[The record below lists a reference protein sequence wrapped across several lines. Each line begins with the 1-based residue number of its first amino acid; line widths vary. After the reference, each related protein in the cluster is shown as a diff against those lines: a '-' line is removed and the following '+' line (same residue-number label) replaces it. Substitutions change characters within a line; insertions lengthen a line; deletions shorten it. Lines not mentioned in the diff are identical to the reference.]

1 MVLPAIPGKAPTQA
15 AVDAAW
21 YAQLRSW
28 RNQLGACA
36 QKASRRRV
44 HTLRVATLRLLSSSC
59 QMLPPPVKSPAS
71 RAVREWTKQAEKLR
85 QVLSHV
91 REFDVYRSR
100 LTGLLAS
107 LDVPNA
113 TRLHTN
119 REILRQID
127 CLGARLKQHRRAA
140 AERLTARIA
149 KSLPRL
155 CEASDAMERA
165 MRAAQVQWAEQ
176 SIASGI
182 AAFMADFPE
191 PDASNLH
198 DLRKRIKALR
208 YMVEAAGSSDM
219 RTRKLLRILRAT
231 QTAIGTWHDWDDLAR
246 KARQL
251 LRDQSAPI
259 SLIALLD
266 EVAAEWLERATET
279 CKRSRAKLDRLWRET
294 ERAPATTGK
303 LPVERARS
311 APAARMQRRA

>member
-1 MVLPAIPGKAPTQA
+1 MVLPAIPGNAQTQA
-15 AVDAAW
+15 AVDDAW

-28 RNQLGACA
+28 RIQLEACA

-44 HTLRVATLRLLSSSC
+44 HMLRVATLRLLSSSC
-59 QMLPPPVKSPAS
+59 QMLSPPVKSPAS
-71 RAVREWTKQAEKLR
+71 HAARRWTRQAEKLR

-100 LTGLLAS
+100 LTSLRAG
-107 LDVPNA
+107 LDVPSA

-127 CLGARLKQHRRAA
+127 RLDARLKQHRRGAA
-140 AERLTARIA
+140 DRLTARIV
-149 KSLPRL
+149 KGLPRL
-155 CEASDAMERA
+155 REASDAMERA
-165 MRAAQVQWAEQ
+165 MRAAPAQCAEQ

-182 AAFMADFPE
+182 AALMADFPE

-208 YMVEAAGSSDM
+208 YTAEAAGPSDM
-219 RTRKLLRILRAT
+219 RTRRLLRTLRAM

-266 EVAAEWLERATET
+266 EIAAEWLERATGV

-294 ERAPATTGK
+294 ERTPATMGK
-303 LPVERARS
+303 LPVQRAVDAR
-311 APAARMQRRA
+311 ATRMQRRA